1 MPAQVIR
8 ISWWNSCDP
17 RVKLPA
23 FRFTF
28 PRAEA
33 WVRVAAFLLNRMS
46 SAMMLSYVG
55 ERLSDQVFGIS
66 RILLLNDERK
76 RELGMLEDCDSP
88 LGIERQSCF
97 EQGDAHFKG
106 NADCF

>member
-1 MPAQVIR
+1 MPAHVIR

-46 SAMMLSYVG
+46 SAMMLSHVG
-55 ERLSDQVFGIS
+55 ERLSDQVFSIS
-66 RILLLNDERK
+66 RILLLDDERERK
-76 RELGMLEDCDSP
+76 LGMLEDCDGA
-88 LGIERQSCF
+88 LGIQRQSRL
-97 EQGDAHFKG
+97 QKG
-106 NADCF
+106 NADFQSNADGF